1 MSSPIEKFADH
12 LKDRLLS
19 IESESVE
26 SARNQVEED
35 ICQLIS
41 NQAGEALDQMLSSVR
56 EEFGGDMADR
66 LQQDEDLWYD
76 LEQQIRDRVVL

>member
-1 MSSPIEKFADH
+1 MSSPIENFADI

-19 IESESVE
+19 IESEAVE
-26 SARNQVEED
+26 AARNQVEED

-41 NQAGEALDQMLSSVR
+41 SQAGEALDSVISNVR
-56 EEFGGDMADR
+56 EEFGGEMADK
-66 LQQDEDLWYD
+66 LGQDEDLWYD